1 MIEFLLPALMVLTLF
16 GGILLGFPV
25 GLVLGGVAAVFLLA
39 SDLPMAFF
47 NMMVSRI
54 YSNALTN
61 WLFLAIPMF
70 ILMGMLLDRTGLA
83 RGAFKVTERLFHR
96 VPGHLALTV
105 IFIGGL
111 LAAATGVV
119 GASVVLLSVLALP
132 RMLDSGSYTAPFAAG
147 LVTASGTLAI
157 LMPPSVMLIILSG
170 LVSVPVGTLFSA
182 ALVPSAMLLGLY
194 ALYSVLFLWWRQR
207 RGRDATAPNA
217 RSDQGEIETEDGP
230 RGFLQCLYA
239 LVPFVVLIPSVLG
252 AIITGTA
259 SPTEA
264 SGLGVLGV
272 LLFAGLSGRLRW
284 SVLRLSGRETALS
297 TAMIM
302 LLVIAATCFSLV
314 FKALGGDGMINA
326 LLGLVGQNDWGIILF
341 ILLLVFLLGFFLDWL
356 EISLILMPL
365 FAPVV
370 MQLDLGNGLQGTALM
385 AWFAILFAINLQSSF
400 LTPPFGVS
408 LFYLK
413 GAVADRVST
422 GEIYRGVAPFIL
434 LQLLVV
440 VIIMVF
446 PQALWL

>member
-1 MIEFLLPALMVLTLF
+1 MIEFLLPALMVIVLF

-25 GLVLGGVAAVFLLA
+25 GLVLGGVAAVFLMA
-39 SDLPMAFF
+39 SDLPVAFF

-83 RGAFKVTERLFHR
+83 RDAFRVTERLFHR

-194 ALYSVLFLWWRQR
+194 ALYSVVFLWLRQR
-207 RGRDATAPNA
+207 RGEAGPRPDVAADP
-217 RSDQGEIETEDGP
+217 SEDEGP
-230 RGFLQCLYA
+230 RGFLQCFFA

-252 AIITGTA
+252 AIISGTA

-272 LLFAGLSGRLRW
+272 LLFAGLSGRLSW

-314 FKALGGDGMINA
+314 FKALGGDDMINA

-413 GAVADRVST
+413 GAVADRVTT

-440 VIIMVF
+440 VIILLF

>member
-1 MIEFLLPALMVLTLF
+1 MIEYLLPALMVVCLF
-16 GGILLGFPV
+16 AGILLGYQV
-25 GLVLGGVAAVFLLA
+25 ALVLGGVAAVFLLV
-39 SDLPMAFF
+39 SDMSMAFF
-47 NMMVSRI
+47 NMMISRI

-83 RGAFKVTERLFHR
+83 KDAFRVTERLFR
-96 VPGHLALTV
+96 QVPGHLALTV

-132 RMLDSGSYTAPFAAG
+132 RMLDSDLYSKPFAAG

-182 ALVPSAMLLGLY
+182 ALIPSAMLLGLY
-194 ALYSVLFLWWRQR
+194 ALYSIVYLWWRQR
-207 RGRDATAPNA
+207 QANVNADGESKPVSVDLDDAPQGFF
-217 RSDQGEIETEDGP
+217 RS
-230 RGFLQCLYA
+230 LYA
-239 LVPFVVLIPSVLG
+239 LVPFIVLIPSVLG

-272 LLFAGLSGRLRW
+272 MLFAALSGRLKWQAVRF
-284 SVLRLSGRETALS
+284 SGRETAIS

-302 LLVIAATCFSLV
+302 MLVIAATCFSLV
-314 FKALGGDGMINA
+314 FKALGGDDMINA
-326 LLGLVGQNDWGIILF
+326 MLNLITVGDWGILLV

-413 GAVADRVST
+413 GAIGDRIST
-422 GEIYRGVAPFIL
+422 GQIYRGVVPFIL
-434 LQLLVV
+434 LQLFVVV
-440 VIIMVF
+440 VILVF
-446 PQALWL
+446 PQALLI